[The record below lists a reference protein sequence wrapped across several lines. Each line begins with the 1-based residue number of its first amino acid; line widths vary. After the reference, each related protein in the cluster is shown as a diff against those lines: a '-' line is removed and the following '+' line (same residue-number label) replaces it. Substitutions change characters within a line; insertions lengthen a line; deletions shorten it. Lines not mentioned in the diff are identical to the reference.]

1 MTRPTWCSCPKCGAR
16 HRGPRATELLFDE
29 GRHVLANAQQMPLK
43 MAAEYLRSQWMGGA
57 LELSGWC
64 SSCIFT
70 QIAAT
75 ATGRKDGELD
85 EVSRLVA
92 AALPTPAEIER
103 AYVEGSMHPC
113 KVVPLFP
120 SKEKVARDLLD
131 IGSPKGDAS

>member
-1 MTRPTWCSCPKCGAR
+1 VSAPACPKCRKR
-16 HRGPRATELLFDE
+16 HRGPRAVELLFDE
-29 GRHVLANAQQMPLK
+29 GRHVLANAQQMPVK

-64 SSCIFT
+64 SSCTFAE
-70 QIAAT
+70 IAAT
-75 ATGRKDGELD
+75 APGRNEGELD

-92 AALPTPAEIER
+92 AALPTPEEIER
-103 AYVEGSMHPC
+103 AFVEGSRHLC
-113 KVVPLFP
+113 KVLPLFP